1 MQIVKAG
8 YAGDNVPRV
17 QFPSL
22 VGRPLLRAEEDYVG
36 DIALKVRFYFIKL
49 DDRIYQLVMSVI
61 NQ

>member
-36 DIALKVRFYFIKL
+36 DIALKVRFCFIKL